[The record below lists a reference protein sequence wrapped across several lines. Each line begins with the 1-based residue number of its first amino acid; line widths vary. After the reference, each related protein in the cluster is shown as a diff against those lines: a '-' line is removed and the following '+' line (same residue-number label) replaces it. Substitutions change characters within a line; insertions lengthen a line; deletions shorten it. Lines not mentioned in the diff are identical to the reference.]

1 MSRLKS
7 HEFTPSKF
15 CHTKTVS
22 WAFFLNC
29 LTQCLCFHL
38 PKTLKKAFTL
48 KWSWSMTAQFLVL
61 TSLPRYST
69 VVQTDCCQN
78 ISLRNMSSCIYN
90 IVHFQ
95 TMHTVGQ
102 ATYTERIEEG
112 GCAWHCDKD
121 QPGSIERSCPCT
133 KG

>member
-1 MSRLKS
+1 MTSLIIKTHAYPISLAQHNLTIKSFQISPMSRLKS

-95 TMHTVGQ
+95 TMHTVG
-102 ATYTERIEEG
+102 
-112 GCAWHCDKD
+112 
-121 QPGSIERSCPCT
+121 
-133 KG
+133 